1 MTKGGAKKSV
11 IDNNIIDDA
20 AIADS
25 PILLTQY
32 SSEASQLIKSFTKYI
47 SFVVIILIL
56 IASIITFD
64 LIRLSGFFTNVLIDT
79 IIDTI
84 IVAISILLIIFIIFT
99 ILPALRYHKILDK
112 WSNLF
117 ENNSI
122 RTGILLAINKKSKEE
137 ILKALSKNIEKIA
150 SPLQYYLSK
159 SGDGIE
165 FYDINVNDVIFDIL
179 IDKSTIKP
187 NINSD
192 SLKNIIQDYGN
203 ILIKLTEGTID
214 KNLTQSVIKSLQKYR
229 NEGNKIGLAM
239 IIGESI
245 TNESSYLIDKIK
257 DKTISK
263 SLILIEKPTINNN
276 LVSTS
281 DLKNLNNI
289 LTQ

>member
-47 SFVVIILIL
+47 PFVVIILIL

-117 ENNSI
+117 GNNSI
-122 RTGILLAINKKSKEE
+122 RTGILLSLNKKNKEE

-229 NEGNKIGLAM
+229 KEGNRIGLAM